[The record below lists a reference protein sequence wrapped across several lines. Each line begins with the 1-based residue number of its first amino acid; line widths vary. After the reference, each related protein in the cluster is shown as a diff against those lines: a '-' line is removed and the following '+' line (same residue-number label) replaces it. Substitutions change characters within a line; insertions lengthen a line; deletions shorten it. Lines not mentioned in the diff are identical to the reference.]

1 MALIAVAGC
10 PGAPGATT
18 AALALSM
25 NWSLDGGRHVI
36 MAECDPDGGS
46 VVAGALRG
54 GTPGPH
60 GLQNLPVAART
71 GRLTEAFWR
80 QLLDLSDGAR
90 DRLVLPGLTSPS
102 QAPGM
107 ASVWPQ
113 LADMLVGIEGTA
125 QHDVIADL
133 GRRGG
138 TDSAA
143 SLVLRADL
151 VLVVVRTTLRG
162 VHHAEHRVR
171 ALAEDL
177 DARGVGRD
185 ALRLLLVPAGPYSA
199 AEISE
204 RLAVPVVAELAFDP
218 KAAEVLSD
226 GAELGERR
234 FLRSDLMR
242 HAATAAERVQ
252 AALLRRRELLAPRP
266 APQARDAAVFPGGAH
281 AAR

>member
-18 AALALSM
+18 AALALAM
-25 NWSLDGGRHVI
+25 AWPLVPGRHVV

-54 GTPGPH
+54 ATPGPH

-71 GRLTEAFWR
+71 GRLGEAFWR

-90 DRLVLPGLTSPS
+90 QRLVLPGLTSPA

-107 ASVWPQ
+107 QSVWPQ
-113 LADMLVGIEGTA
+113 LADLLAGIDEGA

-138 TDSAA
+138 TESAA
-143 SLVLRADL
+143 ALVLRADL
-151 VLVVVRTTLRG
+151 VLAVVRTTLRG

-177 DARGVGRD
+177 DTRGVGRD
-185 ALRLLLVPAGPYSA
+185 ALRLLLVAAGPYSA

-204 RLAVPVVAELAFDP
+204 RLQVPVAAELPFDP

-226 GAELGERR
+226 GADLGERR
-234 FLRSDLMR
+234 FRRSDLMR
-242 HAATAAERVQ
+242 HAATAAERVH
-252 AALLRRRELLAPRP
+252 ALVLQRREQLAPRP
-266 APQARDAAVFPGGAH
+266 APHAPQGAAVPGGAH

>member
-18 AALALSM
+18 TALALSM
-25 NWSLDGGRHVI
+25 NWPLAGGRHVI

-138 TDSAA
+138 IDSAA
-143 SLVLRADL
+143 CLVLRADL

-226 GAELGERR
+226 GAEVGERR
-234 FLRSDLMR
+234 FRRSDLMR
-242 HAATAAERVQ
+242 HAATAAERVH
-252 AALLRRRELLAPRP
+252 AAVLQRRELLAPRP
-266 APQARDAAVFPGGAH
+266 APLAPDAAANFGGIR

>member
-1 MALIAVAGC
+1 
-10 PGAPGATT
+10 
-18 AALALSM
+18 
-25 NWSLDGGRHVI
+25 

-90 DRLVLPGLTSPS
+90 DRLVLPGLTSSS

-125 QHDVIADL
+125 RHDVVADL

-171 ALAEDL
+171 ALVEDL

-204 RLAVPVVAELAFDP
+204 RLGVPVVAELAFDP
-218 KAAEVLSD
+218 LAAEVLSD
-226 GAELGERR
+226 GAELAERR
-234 FLRSDLMR
+234 FRRSDLMR

-252 AALLRRRELLAPRP
+252 AAVLQRRALLAPRP
-266 APQARDAAVFPGGAH
+266 APQVPDAAATYGGAH

>member
-18 AALALSM
+18 AALALAMS
-25 NWSLDGGRHVI
+25 WPLVEGRHVI

-54 GTPGPH
+54 GTPGPQ

-71 GRLTEAFWR
+71 GRLNEAFWR
-80 QLLDLSDGAR
+80 QLLDLSDGAKQ
-90 DRLVLPGLTSPS
+90 RLVLPGLTNPGQS
-102 QAPGM
+102 PGM
-107 ASVWPQ
+107 QSVWPQ
-113 LADMLVGIEGTA
+113 LADLMAGIDVTA

-151 VLVVVRTTLRG
+151 VLAVVRTTLRG

-185 ALRLLLVPAGPYSA
+185 ALRLLLIPAGPYTA

-204 RLAVPVVAELAFDP
+204 RLSVPVAAELPFDP

-226 GAELGERR
+226 GTDIGERR
-234 FLRSDLMR
+234 FKRSDLMR
-242 HAATAAERVQ
+242 HAANAAETVHSLVLQ
-252 AALLRRRELLAPRP
+252 RREQLAPRP
-266 APQARDAAVFPGGAH
+266 VHQAPDRAAIPGGAH

>member
-18 AALALSM
+18 AALALAM
-25 NWSLDGGRHVI
+25 AWPLVEGRHVV

-54 GTPGPH
+54 GAPGPQ
-60 GLQNLPVAART
+60 GMQNLPVAART
-71 GRLTEAFWR
+71 GRLGEAFWR

-90 DRLVLPGLTSPS
+90 TRLVLPGLTNPG
-102 QAPGM
+102 QATGM
-107 ASVWPQ
+107 QSVWPQ
-113 LADMLVGIEGTA
+113 LADLLAGIDGPA

-138 TDSAA
+138 TDTSA

-151 VLVVVRTTLRG
+151 VLAVVRTTLRG
-162 VHHAEHRVR
+162 IHHAEHRVR
-171 ALAEDL
+171 TLAADL

-204 RLAVPVVAELAFDP
+204 RLKVPVAAEMAFDP

-226 GAELGERR
+226 GADIGDRR
-234 FLRSDLMR
+234 FQRSDLMR
-242 HAATAAERVQ
+242 HAATAADRINAQVLQ
-252 AALLRRRELLAPRP
+252 RRELLAPRP
-266 APQARDAAVFPGGAH
+266 APQAPEGAAILGGAH

>member
-25 NWSLDGGRHVI
+25 TWPLGEGRHVI

-71 GRLTEAFWR
+71 GRLNEAFWR
-80 QLLDLSDGAR
+80 QLLDLSDGAKQ
-90 DRLVLPGLTSPS
+90 RLVLPGLTSPS

-107 ASVWPQ
+107 QSVWPQ
-113 LADMLVGIEGTA
+113 LADLLAGIDGSA

-138 TDSAA
+138 SDGAA

-151 VLVVVRTTLRG
+151 VLAVVRTTLRG

-185 ALRLLLVPAGPYSA
+185 ALRLLLVPAGPYGA
-199 AEISE
+199 AEISD
-204 RLAVPVVAELAFDP
+204 RLSVPVVAELPFDP

-226 GAELGERR
+226 GADLGERR
-234 FLRSDLMR
+234 FRRSDLMR
-242 HAATAAERVQ
+242 HAATAAEHIH
-252 AALLRRRELLAPRP
+252 ALVLRRREQLAPRP
-266 APQARDAAVFPGGAH
+266 APQAPAGAAIPGGTH